1 MNTTPKW
8 VLVAGVVLI
17 LWNLGG
23 ASMFVLDMMRSPE
36 DIAALPED
44 QQMLWRQMPAW
55 AWAAYGAG
63 TIGGLLAAIGI
74 VFRKKWAVHLA
85 LLSVIAVIV
94 NFVPVFFMSEGVD
107 VWQPRFYVL
116 PLVIFVIALFQLR
129 LAHKAN
135 AGPPSRLA

>member
-1 MNTTPKW
+1 VNTAPKW
-8 VLVAGVVLI
+8 FLVAGAVLI

-23 ASMFVLDMMRSPE
+23 ASMFVLDMMRTPE
-36 DIAALPED
+36 DIAGLPQD
-44 QQMLWRQMPAW
+44 QQMLWQQMPAW

-74 VFRKKWAVHLA
+74 VFRKKWAMHLA

-116 PLVIFVIALFQLR
+116 PLVIFVIALFQLW
-129 LAHKAN
+129 LALKVK
-135 AGPPSRLA
+135 GSQP